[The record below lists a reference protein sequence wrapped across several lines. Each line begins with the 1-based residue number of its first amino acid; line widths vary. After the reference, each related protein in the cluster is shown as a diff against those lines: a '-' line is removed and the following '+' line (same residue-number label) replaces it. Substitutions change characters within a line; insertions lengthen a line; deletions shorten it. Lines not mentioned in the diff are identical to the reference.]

1 MPSAVGS
8 PQDTRSLSA
17 PQPAPTPNRAVGP
30 GNTEIDD
37 LPLEPLTLSPVQIA
51 EKKEGLRDLV
61 LRVGAPASP
70 ATPRTIRNSRSKRCN
85 WRDLLILILIFVC
98 FILSIAMLWRADE
111 ARSLVTQI
119 RQTQNA
125 ANEVFGRLR
134 LLDA

>member
-1 MPSAVGS
+1 
-8 PQDTRSLSA
+8 
-17 PQPAPTPNRAVGP
+17 
-30 GNTEIDD
+30 
-37 LPLEPLTLSPVQIA
+37 VQIA